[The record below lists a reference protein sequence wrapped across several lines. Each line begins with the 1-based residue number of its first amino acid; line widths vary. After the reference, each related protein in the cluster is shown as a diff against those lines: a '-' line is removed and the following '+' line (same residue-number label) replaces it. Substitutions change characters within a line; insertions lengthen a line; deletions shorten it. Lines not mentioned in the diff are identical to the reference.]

1 MYKLK
6 SPNPRYNGVTEGV
19 PFSEG
24 IGKTESKDIRN
35 VLVNDYKYEDI
46 TDYSVL
52 VESAKEIGKS
62 TAEASGNASQE
73 LSQDIEEQL
82 KEEKEETEDRPKEDL
97 EGMTV
102 PQLKEKA
109 KGLGLQ
115 NYSELTK
122 PQLIELITNA

>member
-1 MYKLK
+1 M
-6 SPNPRYNGVTEGV
+6 
-19 PFSEG
+19 
-24 IGKTESKDIRN
+24 
-35 VLVNDYKYEDI
+35 
-46 TDYSVL
+46 
-52 VESAKEIGKS
+52 
-62 TAEASGNASQE
+62 
-73 LSQDIEEQL
+73 SQDIEEQL